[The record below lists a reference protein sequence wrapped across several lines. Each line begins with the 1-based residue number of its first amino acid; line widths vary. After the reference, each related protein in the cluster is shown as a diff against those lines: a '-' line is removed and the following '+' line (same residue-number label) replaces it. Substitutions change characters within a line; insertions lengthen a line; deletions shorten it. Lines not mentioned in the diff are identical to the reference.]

1 MILPSAPSSS
11 PELQKI
17 LRRQLADAGVD
28 EDAAM
33 RICIAAN
40 EAVINAVEHGNQRD
54 HSKHIRADWTIEA
67 DRVEL
72 SIEDEGDGFRPENV
86 PDPTLPENILNVCGR
101 GLYLIRGAVD
111 EVRHNSRGNRITMIK
126 YL

>member
-17 LRRQLADAGVD
+17 LRRQFADAGVD

-33 RICIAAN
+33 RICIAAH
-40 EAVINAVEHGNQRD
+40 EAVMNALEHGNQREPG
-54 HSKHIRADWTIEA
+54 KHIRAEWTIEA
-67 DRVEL
+67 DRVKL
-72 SIEDEGDGFRPENV
+72 SIEDEGDGFRPEDV
-86 PDPTLPENILNVCGR
+86 PDPTLPENRLKVYGR
-101 GLYLIRGAVD
+101 GLCLIRTAVD
-111 EVRHNSRGNRITMIK
+111 EVHHNPKGNKITMIK